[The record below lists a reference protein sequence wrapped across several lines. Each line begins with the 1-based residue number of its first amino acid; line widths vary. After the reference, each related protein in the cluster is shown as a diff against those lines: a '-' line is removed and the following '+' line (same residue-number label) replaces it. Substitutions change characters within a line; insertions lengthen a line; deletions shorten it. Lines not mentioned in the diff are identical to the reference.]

1 MCSSCPQIVRGMAG
15 RGRGLEGGWGGWKG
29 GVQIM
34 NK

>member
-15 RGRGLEGGWGGWKG
+15 RGRGLEGGWASKG